1 MKIKDL
7 PHPKLIELA
16 LEALYEEKGLSN
28 ENNCISFFN
37 WKKTKQGYDFW
48 LNIHQ
53 GKLYEAREIY
63 DWEKETFVTTE
74 KLKQVE
80 EKIDKIL
87 KEDFIVKEDMI
98 CPVSKKHCDDE
109 CFPVGAV
116 CNISS
121 DEITNCLEEGCNE
134 KETNFLIQEEQP
146 VSDFDKVVHETI
158 EDIKHKL
165 VVKGKEYR
173 RNNDVFHNFHEGM
186 KITGQTRE
194 DVIWGFALKHF
205 ISIQDIKSDLKQG
218 IMPTKEIIDEKY
230 NDLINYLIIEKASIL
245 EKIQNN
251 LQ

>member
-7 PHPKLIELA
+7 PHAKLKELA
-16 LEALYEEKGLSN
+16 FNELNKLKTNKLKTNKISEEIHIHMFSWSKS
-28 ENNCISFFN
+28 E
-37 WKKTKQGYDFW
+37 QGSDFW
-48 LNIHQ
+48 MYIDSKEYDKAL
-53 GKLYEAREIY
+53 KIY
-63 DWEKETFVTTE
+63 DWEKEYSDKNQEMSSIKEVFDLSQKNSKTMIKNIE
-74 KLKQVE
+74 KR
-80 EKIDKIL
+80 IL
-87 KEDFIVKEDMI
+87 DSCK
-98 CPVSKKHCDDE
+98 
-109 CFPVGAV
+109 
-116 CNISS
+116 
-121 DEITNCLEEGCNE
+121 
-134 KETNFLIQEEQP
+134 KETDFPKEIQEMAKTGFLIQEEQP